1 MAGFHVGIF
10 RAQDLASDIR
20 IIPADKRRFAI
31 MKPRS
36 LVIALLAGLLWVI
49 PSVTHSQ
56 EYKIGVLANRGPL
69 QAFKE
74 WKATADYLSTA
85 TGKTFSIV
93 PLEYDQLPRWTNEK
107 KIDFVL
113 TNSAMYAE
121 LNKVYGVQAIAT
133 QVNQYKDQPLDK
145 FGSLILVRRGSP
157 VEDLSGLKGK
167 SFACASRSA
176 FGGWLMTV
184 RLLHENGINPD
195 SGFTSVR
202 ELKTHDNVIY
212 AVLNGAV
219 DAGSVRTGTIEKMVQ
234 EGKVN
239 LSDFKVIHRISDEF
253 PLLHSTRLYP
263 EYPMAVCRHVP
274 AELRTLVGKVLVSI
288 PPSEPSLTNAKIAG
302 WKEPLEYRPVTECLV
317 QIKYGAFK
325 DHVLESAAPSAT
337 VAENVENSILSTGS
351 DQAKTQVRTSR
362 RRSLP

>member
-1 MAGFHVGIF
+1 
-10 RAQDLASDIR
+10 
-20 IIPADKRRFAI
+20 

-49 PSVTHSQ
+49 PSVTHCQ

-93 PLEYDQLPRWTNEK
+93 PLEYDQLPQWTNEK

-145 FGSLILVRRGSP
+145 FGSLILVRQDSP
-157 VEDLSGLKGK
+157 VENLSGLKGK

-184 RLLHENGINPD
+184 RLLQENGTNPD
-195 SGFTSVR
+195 SGFTFIR

-219 DAGSVRTGTIEKMVQ
+219 DAGSVRTGTIEKMVL
-234 EGKVN
+234 EGKIN
-239 LSDFKVIHRISDEF
+239 LSDFKVIHPISDEF
-253 PLLHSTRLYP
+253 PLLHSTQLYP
-263 EYPMAVCRHVP
+263 EYPMAACRHVP
-274 AELRTLVGKVLVSI
+274 AEFRTLVGRVLVSI
-288 PPSEPSLTNAKIAG
+288 PPSEPSITNAKIAG

-325 DHVLESAAPSAT
+325 DQVLESASVGVT
-337 VAENVENSILSTGS
+337 ENAENSIPSTGS
-351 DQAKTQVRTSR
+351 GQAKAQAQTTR